1 MWNYIF
7 KLAYSKINKKTKRM
21 KVLINASHHPARK
34 WGKKEEKK
42 GWDIIEEVKPPDI
55 KPGSTD
61 TEVDI
66 LADSF
71 YRKIKEKISSYP
83 KDADISIL
91 VHADYPIAY
100 KVIYRLKNEG
110 YKLVHPVYIKSPEK
124 VRRAVH
130 KYVSYGFDRWIE
142 V

>member
-7 KLAYSKINKKTKRM
+7 KLAYSKINKKTERM
-21 KVLINASHHPARK
+21 KVLINASHHPASE
-34 WGKKEEKK
+34 WGEEEKK
-42 GWDIIEEVKPPDI
+42 EWDVIEEVEPPDI
-55 KPGSTD
+55 KPGSTE
-61 TEVDI
+61 TEI
-66 LADSF
+66 NALANQF
-71 YRKIKEKISSYP
+71 YKKIKEKISLYP
-83 KDADISIL
+83 EDTDISIL

-110 YKLVHPVYIKSPEK
+110 YKLVHPVYTKSPEK